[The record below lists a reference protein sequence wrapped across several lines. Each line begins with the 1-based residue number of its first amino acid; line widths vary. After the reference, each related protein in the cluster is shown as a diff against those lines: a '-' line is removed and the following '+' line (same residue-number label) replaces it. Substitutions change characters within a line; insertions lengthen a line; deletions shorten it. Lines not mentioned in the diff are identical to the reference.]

1 MDQSQKTPD
10 NTAVVTASVKGRHV
24 LGAPLRGLKKI
35 GRPWVFGV
43 VILVV
48 VAAGIGGWYWAAY
61 GSKPRAVS
69 QEAAFNQALTEVNKS
84 GYQQGQK
91 YLDSQLSV
99 ATDSAHKSDI
109 YINKASLALNHK
121 DYAHA
126 LKYAQQAET
135 LHPTIGS
142 AVLIAQSSELS
153 GNKTTAIK
161 YYTIAINRMKQSKLP
176 YDSDIAE
183 YTQKIKDLSK

>member
-10 NTAVVTASVKGRHV
+10 NTAVVATSVKGRGG
-24 LGAPLRGLKKI
+24 LGAPLRGLKKVW
-35 GRPWVFGV
+35 RPWMLAVL
-43 VILVV
+43 ILVV
-48 VAAGIGGWYWAAY
+48 GAAGVGVWYWATH

-69 QEAAFNQALTEVNKS
+69 QEVAFNEALTEVNKS

-99 ATDSAHKSDI
+99 AISAAQKSDV
-109 YINKASLALNHK
+109 YINKASLALNNK
-121 DYAHA
+121 DYANA
-126 LKYAQQAET
+126 LKYARQAET
-135 LHPTIGS
+135 LHSTIGS
-142 AVLIAQSSELS
+142 AVLIAQSAELS
-153 GNKTTAIK
+153 GDKTTAIK
-161 YYTIAINRMKQSKLP
+161 YYTTANNRMKQSNLP